1 MLNWLQ
7 PHEGPRY
14 EVGDHVSKIV
24 VNNDDLHNVT
34 QLLADTNVD
43 FETHSDLQEK
53 ITESINIDKPRD
65 HERPNCSTRAR
76 VRLTLTPGKAGTSY
90 HRICV

>member
-34 QLLADTNVD
+34 QLLADTNID
-43 FETHSDLQEK
+43 FEIHLDLQEK
-53 ITESINIDKPRD
+53 ITESINIDKARD
-65 HERPNCSTRAR
+65 PKRRKCSAGACA
-76 VRLTLTPGKAGTSY
+76 RLTLTPGKA
-90 HRICV
+90 

>member
-1 MLNWLQ
+1 MNWIQ

-43 FETHSDLQEK
+43 FEIHSDLQEK
-53 ITESINIDKPRD
+53 ITRSISVDKPRD
-65 HERPNCSTRAR
+65 HN
-76 VRLTLTPGKAGTSY
+76 
-90 HRICV
+90 